1 MFLLH
6 FFFLSSRRRHTR
18 CALVTGV
25 QTCALPIFIASGRP
39 DLVSPRLRSAA
50 RHVDSFY
57 GLLARR
63 SLGIEPPPRTPKP
76 DFLLA
81 DWKHVDQLPGARRAA
96 ALVEIGELGLADR
109 ELRHLAMIGPAQNH
123 VALPY
128 LAAKLNMPATQFW
141 LSHNAPAGVTPPNFS
156 RYPAPEWAPSRG
168 WRVDR

>member
-1 MFLLH
+1 MD
-6 FFFLSSRRRHTR
+6 
-18 CALVTGV
+18 TG
-25 QTCALPIFIASGRP
+25 GP

-81 DWKHVDQLPGARRAA
+81 DWQHVDQLPCARRAA

-109 ELRHLAMIGPAQNH
+109 ELRHLAMLGPR
-123 VALPY
+123 
-128 LAAKLNMPATQFW
+128 TEE
-141 LSHNAPAGVTPPNFS
+141 
-156 RYPAPEWAPSRG
+156 R
-168 WRVDR
+168 RVGKEAVSTCRSCGSTYHKKKKT